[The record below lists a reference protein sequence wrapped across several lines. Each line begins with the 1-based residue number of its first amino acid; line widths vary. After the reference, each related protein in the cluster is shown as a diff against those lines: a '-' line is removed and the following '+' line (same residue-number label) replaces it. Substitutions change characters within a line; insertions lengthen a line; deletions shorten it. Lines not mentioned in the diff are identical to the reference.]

1 MGLFEAIRSR
11 SGLVIGVIG
20 ISLVAFVLTD
30 FLTSGNMLF
39 QGDRDVVGRINGEKI
54 SYLEFNKE
62 VEELRQNPQYGQATP
77 LQLSELVWNNLLNE
91 KLLVLPMSEL
101 GFTVTT
107 EELTKVIE
115 MTPSVQQM
123 PGLQDPNT
131 GQFRPDLLRSALQ
144 NLRDQRESSPEAAA
158 QWASWVAYEQ
168 DVKNQA
174 LSSKIY
180 DAVAAGMRMPQS
192 LQLAQNTRNNRQL
205 QLKIAA
211 MTVSEI
217 KDGEATPTDEDYQ
230 AIYDEYKPNF
240 KVNVPVRDAMVA
252 DFPLVPSDQD
262 LAKAKEELVKI
273 AADFATSV
281 DDSAFA
287 AANTDVFVPIALRPE
302 ANINP
307 NVLPY
312 VQGKGSGFVSE
323 PIQDGD
329 VFRVVKVMGRASLPD
344 SARAKHILIA
354 YAGSERSQ
362 ATRSYQEAK
371 SLADSLLKQLK
382 GGASFPELSKQY
394 SSDVVAASKDG
405 DLGWF
410 KPGQMT
416 PAFESFCFEKNT
428 GTMDLVET
436 EFGFHLVQVTG
447 QKGARPA
454 LRLAEVVRRV
464 TVSPESEQK
473 VYAKAGELAKLLQ
486 EGMKAEDAAK
496 KVGAQLIPARNVRA
510 TDASV
515 MGMAE
520 NREVVRWIFNEERE
534 VGDVSV
540 VNNNYKSYAVVQL
553 TAVFEDGYK
562 PLESVKEDLTPLATN
577 RAKVRV
583 LAERLAAKKTVE
595 WTDASVTLAAPY
607 LPTGREAKVVG
618 LAAGAKVGFT
628 SGVIEGSN
636 GAYRFKLVN
645 AFDAPNTMTPADVA
659 AENNRLAGSVQ
670 QMLLQSLLQSAKV
683 QDNRGTFY

>member
-11 SGLVIGVIG
+11 SALVVGVIG

-39 QGDRDVVGRINGEKI
+39 QGDRDVVGRIQGEKI
-54 SYLEFNKE
+54 SYMEFNKE
-62 VEELRQNPQYGQATP
+62 VEELSQNPQYGQATP
-77 LQLSELVWNNLLNE
+77 LQISELVWNNLLNE
-91 KLLVLPMSEL
+91 KLLVNPMSEL

-115 MTPSVQQM
+115 MSPSVQQM

-158 QWASWVAYEQ
+158 QWDSWVAYEQ

-205 QLKIAA
+205 QLKVAA
-211 MTVSEI
+211 MTVAEVKDSEV
-217 KDGEATPTDEDYQ
+217 TPTDDDFQ

-240 KVNVPVRDAMVA
+240 KVIAPLRDAMVA
-252 DFPLVPSDQD
+252 DFPLVPSEQD
-262 LAKAKEELVKI
+262 LAAAQVELAKI
-273 AADFATSV
+273 AADFAASV

-302 ANINP
+302 ASINP

-312 VQGKGSGFVSE
+312 VQGKGTGFVSE
-323 PIQDGD
+323 PIKDGD
-329 VFRVVKVMGRASLPD
+329 VYRIVKVMGRASLPD
-344 SARAKHILIA
+344 SARAKHILVA
-354 YAGSERSQ
+354 FAGAERSQ

-371 SLADSLLKQLK
+371 ALADSLLKQLK
-382 GGASFPELSKQY
+382 SGASFSELSKQY

-410 KPGQMT
+410 QPGQMT
-416 PAFESFCFEKNT
+416 PAFEAFCFEKST
-428 GTMDLVET
+428 GSLDLVET

-447 QKGARPA
+447 QKGARAA

-486 EGMKAEDAAK
+486 EGVSAEEAAK

-515 MGMAE
+515 MGMAD

-540 VNNNYKSYAVVQL
+540 INNNYKSYAVVQL
-553 TAVFEDGYK
+553 SAVYEEGYK
-562 PLESVKEDLTPLATN
+562 PLEAVKEDLKPLAIN

-583 LAERLAAKKTVE
+583 LAERLAAQKSIQ

-607 LPTGREAKVVG
+607 LPTGREPKVVG
-618 LAAGAKVGFT
+618 MAAGAKVGFT
-628 SGVIEGSN
+628 SEVIEGSN
-636 GAYRFKLVN
+636 GAYRFKSVN
-645 AFDAPNTMTPADVA
+645 AFDAPTALTPADVA

-683 QDNRGTFY
+683 EDNRGAFY

>member
-39 QGDRDVVGRINGEKI
+39 QGDRDVVGRI
-54 SYLEFNKE
+54 LEFNKE

-217 KDGEATPTDEDYQ
+217 KDDEATPTDEDYQ

-312 VQGKGSGFVSE
+312 VQGKPTACSSNLRE
-323 PIQDGD
+323 ELPSPSS
-329 VFRVVKVMGRASLPD
+329 AS
-344 SARAKHILIA
+344 STA
-354 YAGSERSQ
+354 
-362 ATRSYQEAK
+362 ATSWRH
-371 SLADSLLKQLK
+371 
-382 GGASFPELSKQY
+382 PR
-394 SSDVVAASKDG
+394 
-405 DLGWF
+405 
-410 KPGQMT
+410 M
-416 PAFESFCFEKNT
+416 
-428 GTMDLVET
+428 
-436 EFGFHLVQVTG
+436 
-447 QKGARPA
+447 
-454 LRLAEVVRRV
+454 
-464 TVSPESEQK
+464 
-473 VYAKAGELAKLLQ
+473 
-486 EGMKAEDAAK
+486 
-496 KVGAQLIPARNVRA
+496 A
-510 TDASV
+510 TS
-515 MGMAE
+515 
-520 NREVVRWIFNEERE
+520 
-534 VGDVSV
+534 
-540 VNNNYKSYAVVQL
+540 
-553 TAVFEDGYK
+553 
-562 PLESVKEDLTPLATN
+562 
-577 RAKVRV
+577 
-583 LAERLAAKKTVE
+583 
-595 WTDASVTLAAPY
+595 
-607 LPTGREAKVVG
+607 VG
-618 LAAGAKVGFT
+618 LSPDK
-628 SGVIEGSN
+628 
-636 GAYRFKLVN
+636 
-645 AFDAPNTMTPADVA
+645 
-659 AENNRLAGSVQ
+659 
-670 QMLLQSLLQSAKV
+670 
-683 QDNRGTFY
+683 